1 VTRTLWFLIPG
12 DLDTPSGGYAYDR
25 RIASGLAEL
34 GWTLEVRRLDDSFPN
49 PTDSALEHARR
60 TLAAIPEQAM
70 VLIDGLALGAMP
82 GPARAHGQR
91 LRLVALVHHPLADET
106 GLDPARQAELQ
117 HSEARALAWVRGV
130 ILTSG
135 FTAQRLARYQVPR
148 ERLRVVEP
156 GVDQRLGAHTSP
168 TDHAGKDPVSLLC
181 VASLIARKGH
191 DLLLQALSE
200 LRHLRWQLTCI
211 GDATRDPAWTAR
223 LLALRDRLGLS
234 ERVHLTGALPATE
247 VEQHYLRADVAVL
260 ATRFEG
266 YGMVI
271 AEALAHGVPMV
282 VTRGGAAA
290 DTLPDTAGLKVP
302 VEDVAALREAL
313 RTLILDARLRAR
325 LAEGARH
332 AALGLPSWRQ
342 SALAFAQAL
351 EHFGQHPAPLAAPTD
366 PVDPAHA

>member
-1 VTRTLWFLIPG
+1 MNTA
-12 DLDTPSGGYAYDR
+12 SGGYAYDR

-34 GWTLEVRRLDDSFPN
+34 GWKLEVRRLDDSFPN
-49 PTDSALEHARR
+49 PSDCALEHARR

-82 GPARAHGQR
+82 EPAREHGQR

-106 GLDPARQAELQ
+106 GLDPARQAELR
-117 HSEARALAWVRGV
+117 HSEARALAWVRGI
-130 ILTSG
+130 ILTSE
-135 FTAQRLARYQVPR
+135 FTAQRLVRYQVPR

-156 GVDQRLGAHTSP
+156 GVDQGFQRLGARTDP
-168 TDHAGKDPVSLLC
+168 TDHVGKAPVSLLC
-181 VASLIARKGH
+181 VASLIERKGH

-211 GDATRDPAWTAR
+211 GDVTRDPTWTAR
-223 LLALRDRLGLS
+223 ILALREDLGLG
-234 ERVHLTGALPATE
+234 ERVHLTGTLPAAE
-247 VEQHYLRADVAVL
+247 VEQYYRQANVAVL

-271 AEALAHGVPMV
+271 AEALAHGLPMV

-290 DTLPDTAGLKVP
+290 ETLPDTAGLKVP
-302 VEDVAALREAL
+302 VEDVAALRDAL
-313 RTLILDARLRAR
+313 RTLILDSSLRAR
-325 LAEGARH
+325 LAEGARR
-332 AALGLPSWRQ
+332 AALGLPNWRQ

-351 EHFGQHPAPLAAPTD
+351 EHFGQHPAPLDAPTA
-366 PVDPAHA
+366 PVEPAHA